1 MIRKDTKDA
10 VGSVGL
16 GGGPDDEGAV
26 MIGYATYPDVEGR
39 GFATEAADALIRWVL
54 PQPGV
59 AQVCA
64 TLPPDNRA
72 AIRVAEKLGMSLV
85 GTVWEEDLDEVLLYS
100 VKGDYAAKAARYDA
114 TCRWR
119 ASARSG
125 EPTTRAPAWHPKR
138 TASPP

>member
-1 MIRKDTKDA
+1 
-10 VGSVGL
+10 
-16 GGGPDDEGAV
+16 

-72 AIRVAEKLGMSLV
+72 AIRVAEKVGMSLV

-100 VKGDYAAKAARYDA
+100 VKGDYGVKAR
-114 TCRWR
+114 
-119 ASARSG
+119 
-125 EPTTRAPAWHPKR
+125 
-138 TASPP
+138 